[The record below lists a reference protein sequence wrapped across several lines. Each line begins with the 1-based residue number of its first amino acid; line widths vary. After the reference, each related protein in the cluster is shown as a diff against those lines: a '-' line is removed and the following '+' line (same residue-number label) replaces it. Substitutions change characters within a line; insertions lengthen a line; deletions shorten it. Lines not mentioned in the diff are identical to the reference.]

1 MTEPAEAETAPDD
14 ARLTAAETARREG
27 DPLAMYD
34 IAQSALRDGSAH
46 PRFQFLAA
54 LALAQMGD
62 TAGAEGFYRAFALGE
77 RPDDED
83 ALALGG
89 RLQKDRALTAEGV
102 ERRLRFSLASQTY
115 RRAYAVRSGYFP
127 LINAA
132 TTAWAAGDVGAA
144 RAMAKEVL
152 KHPDIAKDGR
162 FFPAVSRAEALILLG
177 RTDEAAEALSQAVAN
192 AGAWHG
198 ERASAWRQLNWLCES
213 VGLAPVEQESLLS
226 ALRAPPVLTYT
237 GHMFRAGGEGE
248 RDVAAR
254 ITAALD
260 RLGSTIAYGALAC
273 GADILIAEAV
283 LARGG
288 ELHAVLPF
296 RVSDFE
302 TASVTPGGPGWGPRF
317 RACLDRA
324 ASVTIATRAEDVR
337 DDGHFAYGALLAM
350 GLTQLRA
357 GQLAAEAVQIAV
369 WDGEPARGASG
380 AGVDV
385 AVWRRLGRETLVID
399 PGAIDRE
406 LDRSIHASAAP
417 QTARTVRA
425 ILFSHYRGYVDL
437 SEKTVPEFVRR
448 VMVPIAEV
456 LERRGKAVRGRNTW
470 GDALYLV
477 VESPA
482 DAAEIALEILD
493 ALRDVRLGPDTPGAR
508 EGVGIALHYGPIYQE
523 IDHVTGLDGFYGT
536 EVTLTARI
544 EPRAIPGEILTT
556 RAFAAILAVTAPERF
571 SPRYIGQIELE
582 KGYGAEPVYRLERR
596 V

>member
-1 MTEPAEAETAPDD
+1 
-14 ARLTAAETARREG
+14 
-27 DPLAMYD
+27 
-34 IAQSALRDGSAH
+34 
-46 PRFQFLAA
+46 
-54 LALAQMGD
+54 
-62 TAGAEGFYRAFALGE
+62 
-77 RPDDED
+77 
-83 ALALGG
+83 
-89 RLQKDRALTAEGV
+89 
-102 ERRLRFSLASQTY
+102 
-115 RRAYAVRSGYFP
+115 
-127 LINAA
+127 
-132 TTAWAAGDVGAA
+132 
-144 RAMAKEVL
+144 MAKEVL

-482 DAAEIALEILD
+482 DAAEIALEIL
-493 ALRDVRLGPDTPGAR
+493 
-508 EGVGIALHYGPIYQE
+508 HYGPIYQE